1 MISEDA
7 SLLVWDNFIHAN
19 TSETFCRAWLALLC
33 QQITHVKAAAV
44 LVEGQDQR
52 SFVPIAVWPH
62 PAPDLS
68 HLSVIV
74 ESCLKQAQSIV
85 QASKDGNSYE
95 LAYPVMV
102 GTKVNS
108 LVVLVING
116 RTLEAQH
123 ALRQL
128 HWSSAWLI
136 NLLSSRELEL
146 MTQTAERTSSVLES
160 MTLVLRHPQLQQALF
175 EVSNDLAQR
184 FSCSK
189 VAIGLSHHA
198 HIRLL
203 ALSETAVFDKHI
215 PLSKAYVAAMEE
227 CLDVGKRIILPVAK
241 SNSLSPI
248 EGKVTST
255 TPTPT
260 TAYPL
265 HSQLLSLSK
274 SGSVISYPLV
284 HGAQTV
290 GILMLER
297 EHHNGFT
304 ESEQHWLAA
313 FAALVAPMIDQRQQ
327 AERSS
332 VGRLLAEN
340 RTLLTKLFGPRHLIW
355 KTATALVLLAV
366 VVLSVVHVDY
376 RVSAKTVI
384 EGEVQRVASAP
395 FAGFIQAAY
404 VRAGDIVHKA
414 QPLAKLDDRELKI
427 EQARWASERDQY
439 DSKLREAVAKHNL
452 TDVQVIS
459 AQLQQSEAQ
468 LALVSDKINRSQLT
482 APFDAMI
489 VAGDL
494 SQQIGAP
501 IELGKELFTLAP
513 LESYRVILQVDE
525 REIRHLRTGQHG
537 RLVIIG
543 IASDPIPFTISKVTP
558 VATVQDGKNFFRVEA
573 RLAQSSIRLR
583 PGMEGVG
590 KVETGQQQLWWIL
603 THPLTE
609 WLSLMS
615 WKWLP

>member
-7 SLLVWDNFIHAN
+7 SLLVWDNFIHAK

-74 ESCLKQAQSIV
+74 ESCLKQAKSIV

-116 RTLEAQH
+116 RTQEAQH

-136 NLLSSRELEL
+136 NLLSNRELEL

-160 MTLVLRHPQLQQALF
+160 MTLVLRHPQLRQALF

-227 CLDVGKRIILPVAK
+227 CLDVGKRILLPVAK
-241 SNSLSPI
+241 SNSLSPS
-248 EGKVTST
+248 EGAATPPAITS
-255 TPTPT
+255 T

-274 SGSVISYPLV
+274 AGSVISYPLV

-297 EHHNGFT
+297 EHNNGFT

-332 VGRLLAEN
+332 VGRLLAES

-366 VVLSVVHVDY
+366 VVLSVVQVDY

>member
-7 SLLVWDNFIHAN
+7 SLLVWDNFIHAK

-52 SFVPIAVWPH
+52 SFVPIAVWPN

-85 QASKDGNSYE
+85 QASKDGSSYE

-102 GTKVNS
+102 GAKVNS

-116 RTLEAQH
+116 RIQEAQH

-227 CLDVGKRIILPVAK
+227 CLDVGKRILLPVAK
-241 SNSLSPI
+241 SNSLSPS
-248 EGKVTST
+248 EGVVTAPAI
-255 TPTPT
+255 TPTS
-260 TAYPL
+260 AYPL

-274 SGSVISYPLV
+274 AGSIISYPLV

-297 EHHNGFT
+297 EHNNGFT

-313 FAALVAPMIDQRQQ
+313 FASLIAPIIDQRQQ

-332 VGRLLAEN
+332 VGRLLAES

-537 RLVIIG
+537 KLVIIG

>member
-7 SLLVWDNFIHAN
+7 SLLVWDNFIHAK

-85 QASKDGNSYE
+85 QASKDGSSYE

-116 RTLEAQH
+116 RTQEAQH

-160 MTLVLRHPQLQQALF
+160 MTLVLRHSQLRQALF

-184 FSCSK
+184 FNCSK

-227 CLDVGKRIILPVAK
+227 CLDVGKRILLPVTK
-241 SNSLSPI
+241 SNSLSPS
-248 EGKVTST
+248 EGTVT
-255 TPTPT
+255 PPAITPT

-274 SGSVISYPLV
+274 AGSIISYPLV

-297 EHHNGFT
+297 EHNNGFT

-313 FAALVAPMIDQRQQ
+313 FAALVAPIIDQRQQ

-332 VGRLLAEN
+332 VGRLLAEG

-366 VVLSVVHVDY
+366 VVLSVVQVDY

-452 TDVQVIS
+452 PDVQVIS

-537 RLVIIG
+537 KLVIIG

>member
-1 MISEDA
+1 
-7 SLLVWDNFIHAN
+7 
-19 TSETFCRAWLALLC
+19 
-33 QQITHVKAAAV
+33 
-44 LVEGQDQR
+44 
-52 SFVPIAVWPH
+52 
-62 PAPDLS
+62 
-68 HLSVIV
+68 
-74 ESCLKQAQSIV
+74 
-85 QASKDGNSYE
+85 
-95 LAYPVMV
+95 
-102 GTKVNS
+102 
-108 LVVLVING
+108 
-116 RTLEAQH
+116 
-123 ALRQL
+123 
-128 HWSSAWLI
+128 
-136 NLLSSRELEL
+136 

-160 MTLVLRHPQLQQALF
+160 MTLVLRHAQLQQALF

-227 CLDVGKRIILPVAK
+227 CLDVGKRILLPVAK
-241 SNSLSPI
+241 SNSLSPN
-248 EGKVTST
+248 EGAVTA
-255 TPTPT
+255 PTITST

-265 HSQLLSLSK
+265 HSQLLNLSK
-274 SGSVISYPLV
+274 AGSIISYPLV

-297 EHHNGFT
+297 EHINGFT

-313 FAALVAPMIDQRQQ
+313 FAGLVAPIIDQRQQ

-332 VGRLLAEN
+332 VGRLLAEG

-366 VVLSVVHVDY
+366 VVLSVVQVDY

-537 RLVIIG
+537 KLVIIG
-543 IASDPIPFTISKVTP
+543 IASDPIPFIISKVTP